1 MQTTFKNDRPFT
13 KAEIK
18 SLVVLSTVAIILAL
32 AIEYATTGDTVPK
45 VNLMGIGV

>member
-18 SLVVLSTVAIILAL
+18 SLVVLFTVANILAF
-32 AIEYATTGDTVPK
+32 AIEYATTGILLSK
-45 VNLMGIGV
+45 

>member
-13 KAEIK
+13 KAEVK
-18 SLVVLSTVAIILAL
+18 SLAVLFTIAIILAL
-32 AIEYATTGDTVPK
+32 AIQYASTGTIVPK

>member
-13 KAEIK
+13 KSEVK
-18 SLVVLSTVAIILAL
+18 SSVVLFTVATILAL
-32 AIEYATTGDTVPK
+32 AIEYAATGDIVLK